1 MKALRFYGK
10 EDLRLE
16 DLPEPVCGK
25 DQVKVRSNQD
35 EMHIEANADGY
46 SSGRLDQLTSASAGL
61 VYLHEY
67 TGGPN
72 LIPVTPH
79 PITLEKVPLTLGHE
93 FSGTIEEVG
102 ENVTDIKIGDR
113 VVVQP
118 IIYDKTCGACEDGY
132 INCCFSNGFI
142 GLSGWG
148 GGLSDHCVAP
158 RDTIFKLPDS
168 VSLEI
173 GALVEPLAVAWH
185 AVDMSPL
192 KPGDAVLVLGGGP
205 IGLAVIQCLKARGVE
220 KIIVSE
226 VAETRKE
233 FAKSFG
239 AHYVFD
245 PRHDDIVEKCR
256 EISPGGGVHVVFD
269 AAGAQ
274 AGLDV
279 AIHATRARGTIV
291 NIAVWKNP
299 VKINPNDLV
308 YKERTYLGVATYVRG
323 DFANVIDAIAS
334 GKIQP
339 EMMITRKIK
348 MDEIEEKG
356 FKTLVNDKGSHVKIL
371 VEVHP

>member
-1 MKALRFYGK
+1 M
-10 EDLRLE
+10 
-16 DLPEPVCGK
+16 
-25 DQVKVRSNQD
+25 
-35 EMHIEANADGY
+35 
-46 SSGRLDQLTSASAGL
+46 
-61 VYLHEY
+61 
-67 TGGPN
+67 
-72 LIPVTPH
+72 
-79 PITLEKVPLTLGHE
+79 
-93 FSGTIEEVG
+93 
-102 ENVTDIKIGDR
+102 
-113 VVVQP
+113 
-118 IIYDKTCGACEDGY
+118 
-132 INCCFSNGFI
+132 
-142 GLSGWG
+142 
-148 GGLSDHCVAP
+148 
-158 RDTIFKLPDS
+158 
-168 VSLEI
+168 
-173 GALVEPLAVAWH
+173 
-185 AVDMSPL
+185 
-192 KPGDAVLVLGGGP
+192 
-205 IGLAVIQCLKARGVE
+205 AVIQCLKARGVE

-334 GKIQP
+334 GKIKP
-339 EMMITRKIK
+339 EMMITRKIQ

-356 FKTLVNDKGSHVKIL
+356 FKTLVNDKGTHVKIL